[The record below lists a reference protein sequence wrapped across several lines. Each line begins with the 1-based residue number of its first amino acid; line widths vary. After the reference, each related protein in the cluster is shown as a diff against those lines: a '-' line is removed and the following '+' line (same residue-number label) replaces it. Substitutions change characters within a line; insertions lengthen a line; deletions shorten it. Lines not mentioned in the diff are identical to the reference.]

1 MAKADSLKE
10 TVVKYPY
17 LFGSQG
23 LSVPSSYLVGP
34 PVAVGGEGGQHRGGA
49 GGEGGGEETGTGTLN
64 RKKAISSECLHL
76 ITGGNTTPSRES
88 REGLCSCT
96 CTCMQRPNLV
106 SCAHVCN

>member
-23 LSVPSSYLVGP
+23 LSVPSSYLVSP
-34 PVAVGGEGGQHRGGA
+34 PSATGERVLGGAAGRGGET
-49 GGEGGGEETGTGTLN
+49 ETGSLN

-76 ITGGNTTPSRES
+76 ITGGDTTPSRES
-88 REGLCSCT
+88 REG
-96 CTCMQRPNLV
+96 
-106 SCAHVCN
+106 VCCNN